1 MFIVY
6 YAALQLHN
14 DYDRT
19 TAHDGGT
26 RHVYIP
32 SPLRTC
38 SQYVRLTTQA
48 QIVRYAVEVKSLA
61 SDKGVRVW
69 GRGWGRVRVM

>member
-26 RHVYIP
+26 RHVYIQ

-38 SQYVRLTTQA
+38 TQYVRLTG
-48 QIVRYAVEVKSLA
+48 
-61 SDKGVRVW
+61 SDRPIC
-69 GRGWGRVRVM
+69 GRSYEPGQ